1 MYILPVDLINFCI
14 WWLLKAPKKIHTILK
29 RVALLINNEIS
40 FTLNLRLFFTPLY
53 GDYTRVGR
61 LIGFFV
67 RVLEV
72 IFGLVLV
79 GVILLLSLIS
89 VLAWWAAP
97 FYLFIKI
104 KFLIIPLIFLTY
116 VIWEAHNSKTPKYKS
131 KDVSGKEII
140 NTFKPKTK
148 IHFELLSDQGFG
160 YLSQLFSDPQISFL
174 FRKVELKSVE
184 LLNKLAGAPQVN
196 NFDVASAA
204 HRLSIKYKCRYVETE
219 HLFYAFLA
227 NIPKIDQILSTYGSS
242 LQSIESTV
250 DWIVRPR
257 EDASRKHF
265 WQDDYVMPPMG
276 GIGKGLTGR
285 VTPELNSISEDFTKK
300 AKYTRSDNY
309 IIHEK
314 EIQKI
319 AEILS
324 GSKVNVLI
332 IGEPGSGKTSVVR
345 NIAYKVIKGTEFGS
359 LKFKRIISLES
370 GSLIA
375 GTKTPGDLALRF
387 KKIMDEAEKSGDIIL
402 FIDEIHNLV
411 ASSGDQNGE
420 LSSAFSILE
429 PHLSSGRIQFIGATN
444 IENYRKY
451 IEPNGAFSRLFN
463 IIERPPET
471 KEETLEVVK
480 NFGRD
485 LEKTYDITI
494 TMPALKKI
502 IDLSDKLMHDRV
514 FPDKGI
520 DILNRTVVSVVKTT
534 KYLTAEEAARE
545 ISEMTH
551 IPVTAISED
560 ESEKLLNIENEMK
573 QRVIGQDQAIT
584 QIGKALKR
592 ARVGIR
598 NENKPIASFLFV
610 GTTGVGK
617 TETAKALAM
626 TYFGNEKT
634 MIRVDMSEYQQLDS
648 INRLIGTPDGRSKGI
663 LTEAVRSAPFA
674 LILLD
679 EIEKAHPNILLLFL
693 QVLDD
698 GRITDSTGRVI
709 DFTNTIIIATSN
721 VGTKAI
727 QEISN
732 RNGLFEEMQEV
743 AMNEVREKF
752 APEFL
757 NRFNGII
764 VFRPLN
770 MDSLQKITLLQLGR
784 IKKTA
789 EEKGISVFFKP
800 ELINELISRG
810 YNPQWGARPLSRV
823 IEDTVESY
831 LAVKMISKEFK
842 MGDRVSLGLEV
853 FNQ

>member
-1 MYILPVDLINFCI
+1 M
-14 WWLLKAPKKIHTILK
+14 
-29 RVALLINNEIS
+29 
-40 FTLNLRLFFTPLY
+40 
-53 GDYTRVGR
+53 
-61 LIGFFV
+61 
-67 RVLEV
+67 
-72 IFGLVLV
+72 
-79 GVILLLSLIS
+79 
-89 VLAWWAAP
+89 
-97 FYLFIKI
+97 
-104 KFLIIPLIFLTY
+104 
-116 VIWEAHNSKTPKYKS
+116 
-131 KDVSGKEII
+131 
-140 NTFKPKTK
+140 
-148 IHFELLSDQGFG
+148 
-160 YLSQLFSDPQISFL
+160 
-174 FRKVELKSVE
+174 
-184 LLNKLAGAPQVN
+184 
-196 NFDVASAA
+196 
-204 HRLSIKYKCRYVETE
+204 
-219 HLFYAFLA
+219 
-227 NIPKIDQILSTYGSS
+227 
-242 LQSIESTV
+242 
-250 DWIVRPR
+250 
-257 EDASRKHF
+257 
-265 WQDDYVMPPMG
+265 
-276 GIGKGLTGR
+276 
-285 VTPELNSISEDFTKK
+285 
-300 AKYTRSDNY
+300 
-309 IIHEK
+309 
-314 EIQKI
+314 
-319 AEILS
+319 
-324 GSKVNVLI
+324 
-332 IGEPGSGKTSVVR
+332 
-345 NIAYKVIKGTEFGS
+345 
-359 LKFKRIISLES
+359 
-370 GSLIA
+370 IA

-411 ASSGDQNGE
+411 ASSGDQNRE

-463 IIERPPET
+463 IIEIPPAT
-471 KEETLEVVK
+471 KEETLEVLK

-545 ISEMTH
+545 VSEMTH

-598 NENKPIASFLFV
+598 NENKPISSFLFV

-617 TETAKALAM
+617 TETAKALAR

-648 INRLIGTPDGRSKGI
+648 INRLIGIPDGRSKGI

-674 LILLD
+674 LVLLD

-743 AMNEVREKF
+743 AMSEVREKF

-810 YNPQWGARPLSRV
+810 YNPQWGARPLARV

>member
-1 MYILPVDLINFCI
+1 MYKLPVDVLDFDL
-14 WWLLKAPKKIHTILK
+14 WWLLRAPKKIHTVLK
-29 RVALLINNEIS
+29 RFALLINNEIS

-67 RVLEV
+67 RILEV
-72 IFGLVLV
+72 LFGMVLV
-79 GVILLLSLIS
+79 GFILIIS
-89 VLAWWAAP
+89 FIAPFSWWTLP
-97 FYLFIKI
+97 FYLIIKI
-104 KFLIIPLIFLTY
+104 KLLIIPLVFLIF
-116 VIWEAHNSKTPKYKS
+116 VIWEAHNSEIPKNKS
-131 KDVSGKEII
+131 SDVSGKEVLKS
-140 NTFKPKTK
+140 FRPKTK
-148 IHFELLSDQGFG
+148 SHFELLSDRGLE
-160 YLSQLFSDPQISFL
+160 YLSQFFSDPQIAFL
-174 FRKVELKSVE
+174 FKKIEIKNTDFLH
-184 LLNKLAGAPQVN
+184 KLSGAPQVN
-196 NFDVASAA
+196 FFEIAAAA
-204 HRLSIKYKCRYVETE
+204 HRLSVKYKCRYVENE
-219 HLFYAFLA
+219 HLFYALLA
-227 NIPKIDQILSTYGSS
+227 NISKIDQILSIYGST
-242 LQSIESTV
+242 LQNIESTV

-257 EDASRKHF
+257 EDTSKKHF
-265 WQDDYVMPPMG
+265 WQDDYAMPHMG

-285 VTPELNSISEDFTKK
+285 VTPELNSVSEDFTKK
-300 AKYTRSDNY
+300 ARYIRSDNY

-314 EIQKI
+314 EIRKI

-332 IGEPGSGKTSVVR
+332 IGDPGSGKTSVVR

-359 LKFKRIISLES
+359 LKFKRIVSLES
-370 GSLIA
+370 GALIA
-375 GTKTPGDLALRF
+375 GTRTPGDLALRF

-411 ASSGDQNGE
+411 ASSGDQNRE

-463 IIERPPET
+463 IIEITPAT
-471 KEETLEVVK
+471 KEETLEVLK

-545 ISEMTH
+545 VSEMTH

-634 MIRVDMSEYQQLDS
+634 KIRVDMSEYQQLDS

-674 LILLD
+674 LVLLD

-721 VGTKAI
+721 VGTRSI
-727 QEISN
+727 QELAEKGVS
-732 RNGLFEEMQEV
+732 FEDLSQAGMHD
-743 AMNEVREKF
+743 VREKF

-770 MDSLQKITLLQLGR
+770 MDSLQKITLLQLNR

-789 EEKGISVFFKP
+789 EDKGISVFFKP
-800 ELINELISRG
+800 ELINELIRRG
-810 YNPQWGARPLSRV
+810 YNPQWGARPLARV

-831 LAVKMISKEFK
+831 LAEKMIAKVLK

-853 FNQ
+853 FEQ